1 MSEPN
6 GTARSR
12 WTFIVATIVTVLVGL
27 VSRHLEWVPTWVGD
41 LLWATTLYYLISA
54 VTPMTSPWR
63 RGAAALAFSYLI
75 EISQLYHR
83 PWLDRIRDNPVG
95 HLVLGSTFTWAD
107 LLAYTAGVAL
117 AIAATAPRRS
127 STTGPTVTTPNP
139 R

>member
-1 MSEPN
+1 M
-6 GTARSR
+6 
-12 WTFIVATIVTVLVGL
+12 ATIVTVLVGL

-41 LLWATTLYYLISA
+41 LLWATTVCYLISA
-54 VTPMTSPWR
+54 VMPRAARWR

-75 EISQLYHR
+75 EIYQLYHR

-95 HLVLGSTFTWAD
+95 HLVLGSTFTWTD

-117 AIAATAPRRS
+117 GIVTTAPRWS
-127 STTGPTVTTPNP
+127 STTGPTVTTSNP